1 MIGGRVTRYMEFRDA
16 FQRTVRCHSS
26 ETAIIADNG
35 RRLTYSEIN
44 QHSTELA
51 NALQIHLGD
60 AACAVLSTNKPEVV
74 ETMIAGHKRG
84 IATAQLPFRGE
95 APELVRMCK
104 AANVDGL
111 IFDDSAV
118 ETAHEMLEQGEFEMA
133 IHIGNENVDQAIAKP
148 YTEVLKE
155 ASSDTDPALPASDRC
170 SVFYTSGTTSV
181 PKAVPFSSEQL
192 WYGAIQG
199 TMEHGIDKTDI
210 GLMTT
215 PWYHM
220 VSSDAWIYPHLLAG
234 ASIIVQSDFGPT
246 DTLELIEE
254 HGATGLLAVPTQL
267 NAMNDVQED
276 AGFDTDSLKYIR
288 TGGSVVSELLVERT
302 SELLSENIYNTYGMT
317 EAGPNLGFAH
327 PEDQH
332 ERPGTIGK
340 EAYTYELRVVEPAP
354 ISHNPDPEATVD
366 AGERGEIIARGPGKA
381 DGYIDNPEAEEKSFF
396 DDWLRTR
403 DVARIDEDGYLYIV
417 DRIDNMFQS
426 GGENIYPVEVEHALT
441 EHEAVTEAF
450 VYGIDDEQWGNI
462 VGAVVITDGDVSKEE
477 LDEFCRNETDLADYK
492 RPRQYDLRPDTESI
506 PRTSTG
512 KIKRGEVL
520 ATERTG
526 SDHD

>member
-1 MIGGRVTRYMEFRDA
+1 MHFRDA
-16 FQRTVRCHSS
+16 FERTVRCHGS
-26 ETAIIADNG
+26 ETAVIGDDG
-35 RRLTYSEIN
+35 RELTYTDIN
-44 QHSTELA
+44 QASTKLA
-51 NALQIHLGD
+51 NALQNHLGNT
-60 AACAVLSTNKPEVV
+60 ACAVLSTNRPEVI
-74 ETMIAGHKRG
+74 ETMLAGHKRG

-95 APELVRMCK
+95 ASELVRMCE
-104 AANVDGL
+104 AANVGGL
-111 IFDDSAV
+111 IFDHSTV
-118 ETAHEMLEQGEFEMA
+118 ETARAMLEQGEFELA
-133 IHIGNENVDQAIAKP
+133 IHIGDTDVDQSIAKP
-148 YTEVLKE
+148 YRDVLAE
-155 ASSDTDPALPASDRC
+155 ASSEIDPALPAGDRC

-234 ASIIVQSDFGPT
+234 ATIIIQSDFDPT
-246 DTLELIEE
+246 ETLELIEE

-267 NAMNDVQED
+267 TAMNDVQED
-276 AGFDTDSLKYIR
+276 AEFDTDSLKYIR

-302 SELLSENIYNTYGMT
+302 SELLSENVYNTYGMT
-317 EAGPNLGFAH
+317 EAGPNLAFAH

-354 ISHNPDPEATVD
+354 ISSNPDPEATVD
-366 AGERGEIIARGPGKA
+366 AGEQGEIIARGPGKA

-403 DVARIDEDGYLYIV
+403 DVARIDEEGYLYIV

-450 VYGIDDEQWGNI
+450 VYGIDDEQWGNV

-477 LDEFCRNETDLADYK
+477 LDEFCRDETDLADYK
-492 RPRQYDLRPDTESI
+492 RPRQYDLRPETEPI

-512 KIKRGEVL
+512 KIKRGEIL
-520 ATERTG
+520 AAKQAG